1 MLQQLPAQD
10 VTEENADERHRP
22 QELQLLGDQVHG
34 IIEAR
39 TDRDTVSGLPG
50 VCHQE
55 PGSLPWDPPHRAAAW
70 AGTHTPATTALGRLG
85 DYKLEVSLNCM

>member
-1 MLQQLPAQD
+1 
-10 VTEENADERHRP
+10 
-22 QELQLLGDQVHG
+22 
-34 IIEAR
+34 
-39 TDRDTVSGLPG
+39 VSGLPG